1 MRFIRA
7 LIVSHAVLAYSAM
20 PEVVMACEKVDPCK
34 VSDDSY
40 GKWIVAG
47 VLLFAYGAFELFQR
61 MRHRLPA
68 VSPVDPDDPRLARAR
83 FNALASIEEFWSHYN
98 DPSDDEIDFAL
109 KIALPTGNGNEHIW
123 VGDISERN
131 GQLFGRLA
139 NEPVS
144 DRFEFGQT
152 IRFDRDQI
160 TDWTY
165 EKAGSL
171 RGNFSFAVIVS
182 ELPDKK
188 QSQALGDLGWSKD
201 DLIAR
206 LT

>member
-1 MRFIRA
+1 MTLVRT
-7 LIVSHAVLAYSAM
+7 LIASHAVLALSAM
-20 PEVVMACEKVDPCK
+20 PDVAMACEKVDPCK
-34 VSDDSY
+34 TGDGSY
-40 GKWIVAG
+40 GKWILAG
-47 VLLFAYGAFELFQR
+47 LLLLAYGAFELFQR
-61 MRHRLPA
+61 MRNRFPT
-68 VSPVDPDDPRLARAR
+68 VSPVDPDDPRLAQAK

-98 DPSDDEIDFAL
+98 DPADDEADFAL
-109 KIALPTGNGNEHIW
+109 KIALPTEDGNEHIW

-144 DRFEFGQT
+144 DQFEFGQT

-160 TDWTY
+160 TDWAY
-165 EKAGSL
+165 EKAGVL

-182 ELPDKK
+182 ELPDKT

-201 DLIAR
+201 DLVAR
-206 LT
+206 LS